1 MVSTSGSGV
10 SPGCGD
16 RIDTSPTRKRLPY
29 LSLNR
34 SPDESEAIALV
45 SVRPVPA
52 FSYVPGQPL
61 EKYIDLGPIDS
72 AKDVDVHG
80 KQGKLLMKSRCCQM
94 SGNMNCSTCHDVHKR
109 EPDLAV
115 MSQHC
120 LSCHKVEE
128 TATHKAVGA
137 GIAENC
143 IDCHMPKLESKVVDL
158 DVNGKQ
164 VRPRFRSHWIK
175 IYSEDERK

>member
-1 MVSTSGSGV
+1 
-10 SPGCGD
+10 
-16 RIDTSPTRKRLPY
+16 
-29 LSLNR
+29 
-34 SPDESEAIALV
+34 
-45 SVRPVPA
+45 
-52 FSYVPGQPL
+52 VPGQPL

-120 LSCHKVEE
+120 LSCHKVEA
-128 TATHKAVGA
+128 TATHKAVGE

-175 IYSEDERK
+175 IYSKDERK